1 MQSKNQSK
9 KNGSNSQQKQEKEI
23 NMKQQQD

>member
-1 MQSKNQSK
+1 MKSKNQSK
-9 KNGSNSQQKQEKEI
+9 KNGSSSQQKQEKEI